1 MAIYSEFSHE
11 TWWFSI
17 VMLVYQRVTS
27 STIIPLFLHHIQ
39 PLGPMDLARASRSG
53 TTPSGRA
60 TSWGRCWENWRSTWS
75 WAWKIYGFMMV
86 YDGLWWFMMVYDGLW
101 WFMMVYGCK
110 KMGQKVEKPIWNF
123 TEVKMRTLPSN
134 IEKDVEKNRESRSC
148 SNGKP
153 RVSTSM
159 LVYLRVTDQT
169 SGIFMG
175 FDMI

>member
-86 YDGLWWFMMVYDGLW
+86 YDGLWWFMAARKWDRKWKTYMEFYWSENADFALQHRERCG
-101 WFMMVYGCK
+101 
-110 KMGQKVEKPIWNF
+110 
-123 TEVKMRTLPSN
+123 
-134 IEKDVEKNRESRSC
+134 KNRESRSC

>member
-75 WAWKIYGFMMV
+75 WAWRIYGFMMV

-101 WFMMVYGCK
+101 WFMMVYDGLWLQENGTESGKTYMEFYWSENADFALQHRERCGK
-110 KMGQKVEKPIWNF
+110 KPVKVDHVRMGNQ
-123 TEVKMRTLPSN
+123 
-134 IEKDVEKNRESRSC
+134 
-148 SNGKP
+148 
-153 RVSTSM
+153 
-159 LVYLRVTDQT
+159 
-169 SGIFMG
+169 G
-175 FDMI
+175 FPPLC

>member
-101 WFMMVYGCK
+101 WFMMVYDGLWWFMMVYDGLWWFMMVYDGLWWFMAARK
-110 KMGQKVEKPIWNF
+110 WDRKW
-123 TEVKMRTLPSN
+123 
-134 IEKDVEKNRESRSC
+134 KN
-148 SNGKP
+148 
-153 RVSTSM
+153 
-159 LVYLRVTDQT
+159 LY
-169 SGIFMG
+169 GILLKWKCG
-175 FDMI
+175 LCPPT